1 MDDES
6 LQKILEDQ
14 SQADKHDYIKEE
26 LARRKKAQQADADD
40 HKHGMA
46 DDKSGKNNNNRD
58 GTSA

>member
-14 SQADKHDYIKEE
+14 SQADVHDYIKEE
-26 LARRKKAQQADADD
+26 LARRNKAHHADD
-40 HKHGMA
+40 DKHGID
-46 DDKSGKNNNNRD
+46 DDKSGNNTKNKD